1 VPRTRARQPSEHAEY
16 HDHALTISVLLRMLK
31 DPATRVE
38 AERELRRYHDEGLIL
53 GTKEEQMARR
63 PPRTPKVPPPA
74 DPTTFTGQGI
84 LFAVVADREGMGSG
98 TTSTIDVIAQGIEKA
113 LDAGYETSD
122 EIARFLTTSAFQ
134 HVPDKRVR
142 FNSVLKAGDSVGAQ
156 MLRKLYN
163 GYTDLI
169 RLALDTEDAKV
180 KSSIM
185 EEARGFAE
193 ALTIVLSPFSVELP
207 GDPRLV
213 DWDEV
218 DRLTAAFEKEQR
230 YIIKE
235 RQGNPQ

>member
-1 VPRTRARQPSEHAEY
+1 VSTTRPSRPYELADWHNHY
-16 HDHALTISVLLRMLK
+16 LTIKLFLKQLK

-38 AERELRRYHDEGLIL
+38 GERELRRLHDEGLLI
-53 GTKEEQMARR
+53 GKYKEMRMARKSRR
-63 PPRTPKVPPPA
+63 PAPPA
-74 DPTTFTGQGI
+74 DATTFTGQGI

-98 TTSTIDVIAQGIEKA
+98 TTSTVDIIAQAIEKA
-113 LDAGYETSD
+113 LDAGHETSD
-122 EIARFLTTSAFQ
+122 DIARYLTTSAFQ

-142 FNSVLKAGDSVGAQ
+142 FNAVLKAGDSVGAQ

-163 GYTDLI
+163 GYNDLI
-169 RLALDTEDAKV
+169 GLAQETEATADKKAL
-180 KSSIM
+180 M

-193 ALTIVLSPFSVELP
+193 CLQIVLSPFSVELP